1 MQKTLFALAFG
12 LASTSF
18 AGSLNLD
25 MRADYS
31 STSYKESVLP
41 DSNRFYLKTGR
52 LDYNGKVLE
61 DISFRVR
68 WAFAK
73 DATVLKTDNAQ
84 KALELA
90 YLSHKLSDNFTL
102 TLGRL
107 NTEFGGFEGMNGSP
121 DLYLTSEFYTQSGP
135 NGNLPGDNYGTAAL
149 LYMTGIKATYSTDN
163 HLFHLLAT
171 NENIDEAA
179 AQVNQDAPM
188 VGVVWR
194 GNFFEKGLG
203 TTLSYH
209 TQKGDNSGDRHQF
222 MAAGLMWRGS
232 QFMAVADYLVSTF
245 KLDSANETDSVT
257 SVVGKIAY
265 LGWENWMPRLE
276 ITSSEE
282 KHETGAAEKNKYFGY
297 GAVVEYYP
305 YTDKNFRYQ
314 VAFTNVEL
322 KPETG
327 NRVTRQEIVVGTRLL
342 ADFLK

>member
-1 MQKTLFALAFG
+1 MKKTLFAL
-12 LASTSF
+12 LLTMASTSF

-31 STSYKESVLP
+31 STTYDNSTLS

-52 LDYNGKVLE
+52 LDYNGKVFE
-61 DISFRVR
+61 DVTFRVR

-73 DATVLKTDNAQ
+73 DTTVLKTDNAQ

-90 YLSHKLSDNFTL
+90 YLAHKLSDNFTL

-121 DLYLTSEFYTQSGP
+121 DLYLTSEFYTHAGP
-135 NGNLPGDNYGTAAL
+135 NGPLPGNNLGTAAL
-149 LYMTGIKATYSTDN
+149 LYMTGIKATFNTES
-163 HLFHLLAT
+163 HVFHLLAT
-171 NENIDEAA
+171 NESTDEAA
-179 AQVNQDAPM
+179 TTMNQDAPM
-188 VGVVWR
+188 MGAVWR
-194 GNFFEKGLG
+194 GNFFEKALG
-203 TTLSYH
+203 ATLSYH

-222 MAAGLMWRGS
+222 YAAGLMWKGTD
-232 QFMAVADYLVSTF
+232 FMAVADYLVSSF
-245 KLDSANETDSVT
+245 KLDATNETDTVT
-257 SVVGKIAY
+257 SIVGKIAY
-265 LGWENWMPRLE
+265 LGWEHWMPRLE

-305 YTDKNFRYQ
+305 YKEKNFRYQ
-314 VAFTNVEL
+314 VAFNNIEL

-327 NRVTRQEIVVGTRLL
+327 DRVTRQELIVGTRIL

>member
-1 MQKTLFALAFG
+1 MQKSIIALI
-12 LASTSF
+12 LSTASISF

-31 STSYKESVLP
+31 STNYEDSTQV

-52 LDYNGKVLE
+52 LDYNAKVFE

-68 WAFAK
+68 WAFNK
-73 DATVLKTDNAQ
+73 DATPLKTDSAQ
-84 KALELA
+84 KSLELA
-90 YLSHKLSDNFTL
+90 YLTHKLSDNFSL

-121 DLYLTSEFYTQSGP
+121 DLYLTSEFYTQTGP
-135 NGNLPGDNYGTAAL
+135 NGALAGENLGTGAL
-149 LYMTGIKATYSTDN
+149 LYMTGLKATYTTDD
-163 HLFHLLAT
+163 HVFHLIAT
-171 NENIDEAA
+171 NESNDEVA
-179 AQVNQDAPM
+179 APM
-188 VGVVWR
+188 DQDSPMMGVVWR

-209 TQKGDNSGDRHQF
+209 TQKGPNSDDRHQF
-222 MAAGLMWRGS
+222 IAAGLMWKGTD
-232 QFMAVADYLVSTF
+232 FMAVADYLVSTF
-245 KLDSANETDSVT
+245 KQDASGDTDSVT
-257 SVVGKIAY
+257 SIVGKVAY
-265 LGWENWMPRLE
+265 LGWEQWMPRLE

-282 KHETGAAEKNKYFGY
+282 KREIATAEKNKFFGV

-305 YTDKNFRYQ
+305 YKEKNFNYH
-314 VAFTNVEL
+314 VAYNTVEM

-327 NRVTRQEIVVGTRLL
+327 DRVTRQELVVGTRLL